1 MTLLLITLL
10 NAQADD
16 TPTYA
21 PVTTIDFEDIDV
33 SGNTTKP
40 QIAFI
45 QETKRPDFKPGD
57 LIEMFIVEPTK
68 RPMTST
74 INPDETPV
82 ITEEK

>member
-16 TPTYA
+16 TSTYA
-21 PVTTIDFEDIDV
+21 PVTTIDFEDVDV

-45 QETKRPDFKPGD
+45 QETKRPDFKLGD

>member
-1 MTLLLITLL
+1 MTLLLITLF

-16 TPTYA
+16 TPAYA
-21 PVTTIDFEDIDV
+21 PVTIIDFEDQDVNIDID
-33 SGNTTKP
+33 KP
-40 QIAFI
+40 HITFI
-45 QETKRPDFKPGD
+45 KESKRPELKPGD